1 MEALRLPHKIKEL
14 KQKPKALRERLAVF
28 AWAIS
33 ALSFV
38 ALAASAVQMPGKFAP
53 QPSYLPQS
61 AQLLPSLGPVT
72 TTASITPQNPQGAF
86 QIYPKTSN
94 ASESKSGQQTKQDLR
109 ALRKEIVSLRRT
121 MLRLT
126 EQNRRMSDKMDSLAA
141 PPTPV
146 SANEKPVSKPA
157 VARVSVKPLQKPV
170 TPIETLPAPEVAN
183 LPKLEAPL
191 PDVSLAELS
200 KMQPQDDT
208 KAVLPPSGKTPQTVA
223 SIPQSTAPVE
233 LPAFDRTPAAGT
245 LSQYGS
251 GRILRTSFAIGLGAY
266 GSVDE
271 LENSWETL
279 QQQNPSLLA
288 NLSRQISSLSEEGE
302 ELYQLTAGPF
312 YNAADTAV
320 VCARLAR
327 EKVNCSPT
335 VFQ

>member
-1 MEALRLPHKIKEL
+1 MRLPHKIKEL
-14 KQKPKALRERLAVF
+14 RQEPKALRERVAVF

-38 ALAASAVQMPGKFAP
+38 ALAASAMQMPSNFAA

-61 AQLLPSLGPVT
+61 TQLLPTFGPVT
-72 TTASITPQNPQGAF
+72 TTASITSQNTQGAF
-86 QIYPKTSN
+86 QIYPGTSG
-94 ASESKSGQQTKQDLR
+94 AAESKSGQQTKQELQV
-109 ALRKEIVSLRRT
+109 LRKEVVSLRRT

-126 EQNRRMSDKMDSLAA
+126 EQNRRLSDKMDGFEVT
-141 PPTPV
+141 PTPV
-146 SANEKPVSKPA
+146 STNEKPVSKPA
-157 VARVSVKPLQKPV
+157 VERVNVKPFQKTV

-200 KMQPQDDT
+200 KMQRQDDA
-208 KAVLPPSGKTPQTVA
+208 KATLLPNGKTPQTVA
-223 SIPQSTAPVE
+223 SIPQSPASVV
-233 LPAFDRTPAAGT
+233 LPDFDRTPAAGK
-245 LSQYGS
+245 LSQSGS
-251 GRILRTSFAIGLGAY
+251 GRILRTSFAVDLGEY
-266 GSVDE
+266 GSVNE
-271 LENSWETL
+271 LENNWKTL
-279 QQQNPSLLA
+279 QQKNPSLLGE
-288 NLSRQISSLSEEGE
+288 LSRQISSLSEEGD